1 MTYTLGIDS
10 STQSVKALVY
20 EVETGR
26 VVTTVAVNFGK
37 DLPEFKSPDGFLPN
51 ADPLVRRADPRMWLS
66 ALGKVLSRLHEVFD
80 TSKIAAIGGDGQFL
94 DVDTCSFGSIGVIA
108 IPEFARFYRHV
119 LVQKR
124 FPHHGAFAFAHC
136 GGILFEALKLLGV
149 ADINTPKPAGVLYPD
164 ENPFFA

>member
-1 MTYTLGIDS
+1 MFRL
-10 STQSVKALVY
+10 QSNSDAKLVSY
-20 EVETGR
+20 
-26 VVTTVAVNFGK
+26 
-37 DLPEFKSPDGFLPN
+37 
-51 ADPLVRRADPRMWLS
+51 
-66 ALGKVLSRLHEVFD
+66 
-80 TSKIAAIGGDGQFL
+80 IGDGQFL
-94 DVDTCSFGSIGVIA
+94 DVDPCSFGSIGVIA

-149 ADINTPKPAGVLYPD
+149 SDINTPKPAGVLYPD